1 MKIRE
6 KNSRKIKF
14 ILAMMFTFGLILPAI
29 CATDDVII
37 NAVPKE
43 PAGKKHVSM
52 VVTEVG
58 RNNPFEPVF
67 GGYDEDTNYFL
78 APPPEIPGL
87 DNDALDVIKAK
98 VAGIIYDKNGVNS
111 SAIINIGGSDYLT
124 RIGDKING
132 YTVTGID
139 RTEITVKLGANSFK
153 AGVGDVISE
162 SDLYD
167 VNKTQTP
174 ALESKFAGRRKRL

>member
-6 KNSRKIKF
+6 KSFKYLKF
-14 ILAMMFTFGLILPAI
+14 ILTFAFAFGLVLPAI
-29 CATDDVII
+29 CASNDVVI
-37 NAVPKE
+37 NAVSKE
-43 PAGKKHVSM
+43 NSGKKQVSM
-52 VVTEVG
+52 VVTDVG

-67 GGYDEDTNYFL
+67 GGYDEDTNYYL
-78 APPPEIPGL
+78 APPPDVPGL

-111 SAIINIGGSDYLT
+111 SAIINIGGTDYLT

-132 YTVTGID
+132 YTVTGIA
-139 RTEITVKLGANSFK
+139 RTEITVKLGSNSFK
-153 AGVGDVISE
+153 AGVGDVIADA
-162 SDLYD
+162 DLYD

-174 ALESKFAGRRKRL
+174 ALETKFAGRRRK